1 MFPNGGLKP
10 HPMTRIRKFL
20 NSELFLSGLKTS
32 PSTSLFQALCQWRIK
47 KAGGRRVGSDRE
59 KLSRDPALSFS
70 LPDPA
75 RR

>member
-47 KAGGRRVGSDRE
+47 KAGGRRSRSPLIPLPLVARAPSVFDRP
-59 KLSRDPALSFS
+59 R
-70 LPDPA
+70 
-75 RR
+75 